1 MFLNKSGLP
10 GISFDDWIS
19 SKATFVANMCILHQL
34 NYMSNVNQL
43 YLFLTADDYTTKGS
57 YVFHFYTL
65 KLKGLS
71 MGSYMTTARYLRT
84 YCSITQIQSFGVNIS
99 YCHCAGY
106 FLIVME

>member
-19 SKATFVANMCILHQL
+19 SKTTFVTNMCILHQL

-57 YVFHFYTL
+57 
-65 KLKGLS
+65 
-71 MGSYMTTARYLRT
+71 
-84 YCSITQIQSFGVNIS
+84 
-99 YCHCAGY
+99 
-106 FLIVME
+106 